1 MDPKRNTGLY
11 KGVLDRNKVRAF
23 MLHFDT
29 GMISDPFLRIVGKHI
44 KDLEAQIAEL
54 ETTCEGCK
62 PKPAPKK
69 KKDEDAG

>member
-1 MDPKRNTGLY
+1 MDPKKNTGLY

-29 GMISDPFLRIVGKHI
+29 GMISDPFLRVVGKHI

-54 ETTCEGCK
+54 SKPK

-69 KKDEDAG
+69 KKEEDEG

>member
-44 KDLEAQIAEL
+44 KSLEAQIAEL
-54 ETTCEGCK
+54 SK

-69 KKDEDAG
+69 KENDTDAS

>member
-23 MLHFDT
+23 MLHFET

-44 KDLEAQIAEL
+44 KDLEAQIEEL
-54 ETTCEGCK
+54 SKPK
-62 PKPAPKK
+62 PKPARKK
-69 KKDEDAG
+69 KEDDTDAS

>member
-29 GMISDPFLRIVGKHI
+29 GMISDPFLRIMAKHI
-44 KDLEAQIAEL
+44 RTLEAQIAEL
-54 ETTCEGCK
+54 EKKCEGCK

-69 KKDEDAG
+69 KKEDDES